1 MALTQQQKNQAYNR
15 ERKAM
20 DAWAKTDLDHEAM
33 LKQLYTQSKAQIE
46 ANIDRFY
53 LRYADK
59 HGLDKKTVKKL
70 ADKFDV
76 TGYQNMAKEAVANHD
91 FSKEANLWLSMYNL
105 KMKVS
110 REELLRAELN
120 YELLKMH
127 TKIDNQIQLAREK
140 IALDEM
146 KRQAGI
152 LGGQGSV
159 AKRLKGILNAD
170 FYGKNF
176 SERVWG
182 NNGLYHETQKSLFS
196 SLSRIATDMQG
207 YKKEK
212 ERLMRRFDVAEHE
225 ALRLLKTESAR
236 IRSDVQLDAYKKNR
250 FTHYIFVCEPGACQI
265 CTPYDKE
272 RFELSKGATAITM
285 PPLHPNCR
293 CSTYGEVDYDTI
305 LKGNKDSNHE
315 SLDKLNKTEYN
326 QSMKESSTYARNV
339 LSAVSLIEPRIT
351 SQLKH
356 ITKQSN
362 GNLRGLDFRLKSLES
377 LSRKISTDSLLDE
390 ISLEEA
396 ANNINDAL
404 RYTAVFKPDNFFDDY
419 HSMKNAL
426 VRDGFKIEKVKN
438 TWLDD
443 GPYNGVNTVVSKDNI
458 KFEIQYHT
466 QESFDLKNGKLHE
479 LYEERRL
486 PNITRK
492 RKAELDKMM
501 FELSKSLT
509 KPSQIERVN

>member
-15 ERKAM
+15 EREAM
-20 DAWAKTDLDHEAM
+20 DVWAKKELDYEKAFE
-33 LKQLYTQSKAQIE
+33 QIYTQSKAQIE

-76 TGYQNMAKEAVANHD
+76 TAYQNMAKEAVANHD

-127 TKIDNQIQLAREK
+127 TKIDNQMQLTREK
-140 IALDEM
+140 TALDEM

-152 LGGQGSV
+152 LGGQGS
-159 AKRLKGILNAD
+159 AAERLKGILNAD

-182 NNGLYHETQKSLFS
+182 NTGLYHETQKSLFS

-236 IRSDVQLDAYKKNR
+236 IRSDVQLDAYKKNG

-265 CTPYDKE
+265 CAPYDKE
-272 RFELSKGATAITM
+272 RFEIGKGATAVTM
-285 PPLHPNCR
+285 PPLHPNCK

-305 LKGNKDSNHE
+305 LKDSNHE

-326 QSMKESSTYARNV
+326 QGMKESSTYARNV

-356 ITKQSN
+356 IAKQSN
-362 GNLRGLDFRLKSLES
+362 GNLQGLDFRLKSLES

-419 HSMKNAL
+419 HSMKKAL

-443 GPYNGVNTVVSKDNI
+443 GPYNGVNTVVSKDNV

-501 FELSKSLT
+501 FELSKSLI
-509 KPSQIERVN
+509 KPNQIERVD

>member
-1 MALTQQQKNQAYNR
+1 MFDIIP
-15 ERKAM
+15 EPKAC
-20 DAWAKTDLDHEAM
+20 DICKDIT
-33 LKQLYTQSKAQIE
+33 
-46 ANIDRFY
+46 
-53 LRYADK
+53 K
-59 HGLDKKTVKKL
+59 HGPYHLDKWR
-70 ADKFDV
+70 
-76 TGYQNMAKEAVANHD
+76 TGENSPPFH
-91 FSKEANLWLSMYNL
+91 
-105 KMKVS
+105 
-110 REELLRAELN
+110 
-120 YELLKMH
+120 
-127 TKIDNQIQLAREK
+127 
-140 IALDEM
+140 
-146 KRQAGI
+146 
-152 LGGQGSV
+152 
-159 AKRLKGILNAD
+159 
-170 FYGKNF
+170 
-176 SERVWG
+176 
-182 NNGLYHETQKSLFS
+182 
-196 SLSRIATDMQG
+196 
-207 YKKEK
+207 
-212 ERLMRRFDVAEHE
+212 
-225 ALRLLKTESAR
+225 
-236 IRSDVQLDAYKKNR
+236 
-250 FTHYIFVCEPGACQI
+250 
-265 CTPYDKE
+265 PY
-272 RFELSKGATAITM
+272 
-285 PPLHPNCR
+285 CR
-293 CSTYGEVDYDTI
+293 CAVVGVDE
-305 LKGNKDSNHE
+305 KHGSNHE

-339 LSAVSLIEPRIT
+339 LSVVSLIEPRIT

-362 GNLRGLDFRLKSLES
+362 DNLRGLDFRLKSLES